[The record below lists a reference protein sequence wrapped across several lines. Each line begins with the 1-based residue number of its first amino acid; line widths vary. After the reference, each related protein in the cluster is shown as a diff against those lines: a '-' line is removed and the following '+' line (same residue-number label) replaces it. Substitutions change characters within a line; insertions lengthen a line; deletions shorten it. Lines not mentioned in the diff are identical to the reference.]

1 MSAAQL
7 LMTVGKKANHF
18 FSQNEY
24 VEENQQNRVTL
35 FWGGESFISY
45 LEKDQREVRNTIA
58 VGLVKAGMRQTDIS
72 KVMDIHP
79 RQLSRY
85 VHGDASIGETPG
97 RPALVTKEIRE
108 FVRKEY
114 LKLCAEGPRRW
125 RRRIGKAV
133 SEKFNICLKP
143 STLSALVADLSKE
156 PSKKQAGGKSSTQ
169 QIEKADTPKESP
181 EELINVSEEQQ
192 TVGEEPPLGGSEPK
206 DKAITV
212 AFKAPYDL
220 TEIPEIQQRPGPIGP
235 YDGSIER
242 ERRELKGRLRRGIY
256 SRYAAGL
263 LLNPYIAR
271 ILEGVVK
278 QERSFSSATQ
288 YSLES
293 YVLAFLQMNT
303 FGCNNYESVQE
314 LHPDEFGPLVGLLRS
329 PSVSTLYRIT
339 PEFLSQIDSVMFSR
353 SIARNYLNN
362 MAVGSRLFYVD
373 GHFQRYY
380 GKEKTLRDYHAQT
393 HQVQKGYIQ
402 YALSTQD
409 GSPFLLFDSD
419 SIVSFQDTIAHLM
432 EQLLDLMPE
441 GVIPSVVFDR
451 GGYDRALMV
460 RFAGEKARGRQF
472 AAHYISWD
480 QFDETDYSTFD
491 LDWEDI
497 VLKLKGNDPSHPK
510 ELKLKVAEAPG
521 EVRTGIWS
529 ERSPVMKH
537 RKLILR
543 QDYQHRGE
551 QRVLCTPF
559 CSSDWE
565 TPASELV
572 AQLSLRWRQENV
584 FKMVDE
590 DYGFEYISTYK
601 TKPYT
606 SEILEDLPFSLQ
618 ELVASRLFHNPDRRR
633 LKGQCD
639 EIRRLLG
646 RIAYRLEGL
655 RRGEKLKT
663 DHTRFSLPKDEESLK
678 ALYEEKLAELN
689 MIDAKRLILPSK
701 IKRLGYV
708 CENGYSR
715 LDFSK
720 KWVLDI
726 LRAASHNVRRMALN
740 TWMAVYPNWRDYTQ
754 RFRDLLNVGG
764 VLKLRGNILYVELKP
779 MPQPK
784 YQKAA
789 EEFVERIHRLIP
801 TTFGLG
807 PYTIRFTF
815 KSNKTNL

>member
-7 LMTVGKKANHF
+7 LLTVGKKANHF
-18 FSQNEY
+18 FSQTEY
-24 VEENQQNRVTL
+24 VKELQQNQVTL

-45 LEKDQREVRNTIA
+45 FEKDQREVRNIVA
-58 VGLVKAGMRQTDIS
+58 VGLVGAGMRQTDIS
-72 KVMDIHP
+72 KVMNIHP
-79 RQLSRY
+79 RQLARY
-85 VHGDASIGETPG
+85 VHGDASLVETPG
-97 RPALVTKEIRE
+97 RPALITEEIGE

-114 LKLCAEGPRRW
+114 VKLCAIGPRRW
-125 RRRIGKAV
+125 RKRIGKAV
-133 SEKFNICLKP
+133 TEKFHICLKP
-143 STLSALVADLSKE
+143 STLSAVVADLSKE
-156 PSKKQAGGKSSTQ
+156 HSKKKAVGENSTQHIEKVDRLEELAGGL
-169 QIEKADTPKESP
+169 IEAS
-181 EELINVSEEQQ
+181 EEGHTVVEEGAPQGVSE
-192 TVGEEPPLGGSEPK
+192 SK

-212 AFKAPYDL
+212 AFKAPHDL
-220 TEIPEIQQRPGPIGP
+220 TEMPEVQQRPGPIGP
-235 YDGSIER
+235 RDGSIALER
-242 ERRELKGRLRRGIY
+242 GELERTLRRGMY

-271 ILEGVVK
+271 ILQGVLT
-278 QERSFSSATQ
+278 QERPLSSAAQ
-288 YSLES
+288 FSLES
-293 YVLAFLQMNT
+293 YVLTFLQMNT

-314 LHPDEFGPLVGLLRS
+314 LHSDEFGPLVGLLRS
-329 PSVSTLYRIT
+329 PSVITLYRIT
-339 PEFLSQIDSVMFSR
+339 PEFLSQIDSVTFSR
-353 SIARNYLNN
+353 CIVHNYLNN
-362 MAVGSRLFYVD
+362 LAVGSRLFYVD

-380 GKEKTLRDYHAQT
+380 GKEKFLRDYHAQT
-393 HQVQKGYIQ
+393 HQVQKGYTQ

-419 SIVSFQDTIAHLM
+419 SIVSFQDAIAHLI

-451 GGYDRALMV
+451 GGYDRNLMV

-472 AAHYISWD
+472 TAHYISWD
-480 QFDETDYSTFD
+480 QFDDTDYSTFD

-497 VLKLKGNDPSHPK
+497 VLELKGNDPSHPK
-510 ELKLKVAEAPG
+510 ELRLKVAEAPG
-521 EVRTGIWS
+521 DVRTGIWS
-529 ERSPVMKH
+529 ERSPANKH

-572 AQLSLRWRQENV
+572 AQLCLRWRQENV

-590 DYGFEYISTYK
+590 DYGFDSISTYK
-601 TKPYT
+601 TKPYS
-606 SEILEDLPFSLQ
+606 SESLEDLPFSLQ
-618 ELVASRLFHNPDRRR
+618 ELIASRLFHNPDRRR
-633 LKGQCD
+633 LKARGD

-646 RIAYRLEGL
+646 RITFRLERL
-655 RRGEKLKT
+655 RHGEKLT
-663 DHTRFSLPKDEESLK
+663 DHSRFGLPKDEESLK
-678 ALYEEKLAELN
+678 ALYEENLAELN
-689 MIDAKRLILPSK
+689 LIEAERLILPAK
-701 IKRLGYV
+701 IHRLGYL

-715 LDFSK
+715 LDFST

-764 VLKLRGNILYVELKP
+764 VLKLRGSILDVELKQ
-779 MPQPK
+779 MSQPK

-789 EEFVERIHRLIP
+789 EDFIERIHRLSP
-801 TTFGLG
+801 TTFGIG
-807 PYTIRFTF
+807 PYPIRFSF
-815 KSNKTNL
+815 K